1 MRLIDAN
8 AAKEKLGFAIEPFI
22 GSAADEIRNDT
33 LLKAIEIV
41 DSMPTVGAQPVKH
54 GKWVRDASG
63 ELNCSYCGY
72 APKWDDDKFCANC
85 GAKMDG
91 DAEMKMCAWCGMAI
105 MGTDWVYNLLT
116 KKLYHAS
123 CARYAIELNGE

>member
-1 MRLIDAN
+1 MRPIDAN
-8 AAKEKLGFAIEPFI
+8 AIDVGDISCSYGENCRLEDVQELI
-22 GSAADEIRNDT
+22 DDR
-33 LLKAIEIV
+33 
-41 DSMPTVGAQPVKH
+41 PTVDAQLVKH

-91 DAEMKMCAWCGMAI
+91 G
-105 MGTDWVYNLLT
+105 
-116 KKLYHAS
+116 
-123 CARYAIELNGE
+123 GEDETP

>member
-1 MRLIDAN
+1 MPDVRLIDAN
-8 AAKEKLGFAIEPFI
+8 A
-22 GSAADEIRNDT
+22 
-33 LLKAIEIV
+33 LKANFDDIMVFGVV
-41 DSMPTVGAQPVKH
+41 DTDGRITPVVEYRTVVELIDWMPTDDAQPVKH

-91 DAEMKMCAWCGMAI
+91 GDSDA
-105 MGTDWVYNLLT
+105 
-116 KKLYHAS
+116 
-123 CARYAIELNGE
+123 

>member
-1 MRLIDAN
+1 MHDIRLIDAN
-8 AAKEKLGFAIEPFI
+8 ALKSEMTVDALGGHKRIWVCGVIDDAQTI
-22 GSAADEIRNDT
+22 D
-33 LLKAIEIV
+33 
-41 DSMPTVGAQPVKH
+41 AQPVKH

-91 DAEMKMCAWCGMAI
+91 DADE
-105 MGTDWVYNLLT
+105 N
-116 KKLYHAS
+116 
-123 CARYAIELNGE
+123 